1 MLGCWKKL
9 ASLRNNWGE
18 VEQKQVAPLAARCG
32 GEAGTAF
39 ARSVKIRVGA
49 HFCSEVEKRAVTR
62 VLEKEN
68 ADHPQILWV
77 TL

>member
-1 MLGCWKKL
+1 L

-18 VEQKQVAPLAARCG
+18 VEQKQVAPLARRCG

-49 HFCSEVEKRAVTR
+49 HCCSEVEKCV
-62 VLEKEN
+62 VSLVSEKEN
-68 ADHPQILWV
+68 PDHPQMLWV